1 MGEVPEKAF
10 FRRTEVCQ
18 VTDTQPYVL
27 RFWESE
33 FPQLRPRKNRSG
45 HLVYSRDAVELILEI
60 KKLLYEDELTLSDAR
75 ERLDRKTEP
84 TGGKRARKPEATAER
99 RPSPKKGKAR
109 GTREDRPAVVGR
121 KLEELRERYDA
132 ACAEIDRLQTELAGT
147 REMQRE
153 LEAARSELNDLRR
166 QLIDRD
172 KADGG
177 RVATLRSEVEKLRKS
192 LRRAEA
198 DRKRTRDKRLAVAKR
213 LERLLR
219 RLRKESAS
227 A

>member
-1 MGEVPEKAF
+1 MAEVPEKAF

-75 ERLDRKTEP
+75 ERLDRKTASI
-84 TGGKRARKPEATAER
+84 GGKRARKTEATAAR
-99 RPSPKKGKAR
+99 RSSPQKGKAL
-109 GTREDRPAVVGR
+109 GTREDRPAVLGR

-132 ACAEIDRLQTELAGT
+132 ACVEIDRLQAELAGT

-172 KADGG
+172 KAEGG

-198 DRKRTRDKRLAVAKR
+198 DRKRARDKRLAVAKR
-213 LERLLR
+213 LERLLK
-219 RLRKESAS
+219 RLQKEGVSA
-227 A
+227 